1 MMHSIL
7 TFLSGRQ
14 FGDRRLRRWVYDV
27 ESPVRLALLILLL
40 SLGAITPAVA
50 QDDETS
56 RSSLKGLNGVKVV
69 VEGLKPLE
77 EQAGLTVADLQTD
90 VELKLRLAGIPVLTA
105 SAEAPGAPFLY
116 VRVTVVSRTT
126 NNVWP
131 YVLGA
136 QLNQT
141 VRLDRSPT
149 TIVSGV
155 TTWGVARVGAADPST
170 IRGRVRDSAKDL
182 IDQFVNAYLAA
193 NPKQ

>member
-1 MMHSIL
+1 M
-7 TFLSGRQ
+7 
-14 FGDRRLRRWVYDV
+14 
-27 ESPVRLALLILLL
+27 
-40 SLGAITPAVA
+40 A

-56 RSSLKGLNGVKVV
+56 RSSLKGLNGAKVV
-69 VEGLKPLE
+69 VESLKPLE

-116 VRVTVVSRTT
+116 VRVTVVSRAT

-131 YVLGA
+131 YVVEV

-149 TIVSGV
+149 TIVAGV
-155 TTWGVARVGAADPST
+155 TTWGVVARVSAADSST

-182 IDQFVNAYLAA
+182 IDQFVNAYLSA